1 MSQCSLPDH
10 AGFRHTK
17 YLIRTLDFSRQNFL
31 LIRGI
36 WWMVSCTALPTLTKV
51 GLRWRQL
58 FCPLPLLWFDYG
70 SETRKIHFFP
80 SAEKGERYNS
90 SYVLYFTKV
99 YTNKY
104 FGTFST
110 LCSVIN
116 LIVQLWWKWTYI
128 LKTYYSPGEGYTV
141 FLPSHTHVI
150 GYSRLGG
157 RLGQCCVEMAD
168 GTVSED
174 AISSFIGYY
183 KVARENGSES
193 VPCNSPTMQKFR
205 PPPPPPQIKDGKMAR
220 FVHRAALHMLFC
232 WVTYKKPSMMRVSRD
247 CYIMDTKCFIEKF
260 TMPH

>member
-70 SETRKIHFFP
+70 SETRKIHFFT

-157 RLGQCCVEMAD
+157 RLGQCWSKWLM
-168 GTVSED
+168 GLFRRTLSPLSL
-174 AISSFIGYY
+174 AITKLRGKMGLKASPAI
-183 KVARENGSES
+183 
-193 VPCNSPTMQKFR
+193 VPQCRKFR
-205 PPPPPPQIKDGKMAR
+205 PPPQIKDGKMAR

>member
-36 WWMVSCTALPTLTKV
+36 WWMVSCTALPTLTRV

-70 SETRKIHFFP
+70 SETRKIHFLP

-116 LIVQLWWKWTYI
+116 LIVQLWWKWTWSKASYRWF
-128 LKTYYSPGEGYTV
+128 LCCRSSPYV
-141 FLPSHTHVI
+141 MF
-150 GYSRLGG
+150 
-157 RLGQCCVEMAD
+157 
-168 GTVSED
+168 VSE
-174 AISSFIGYY
+174 IKMSSCIKKTNNM
-183 KVARENGSES
+183 KVFFS
-193 VPCNSPTMQKFR
+193 K
-205 PPPPPPQIKDGKMAR
+205 I
-220 FVHRAALHMLFC
+220 
-232 WVTYKKPSMMRVSRD
+232 
-247 CYIMDTKCFIEKF
+247 
-260 TMPH
+260 

>member
-128 LKTYYSPGEGYTV
+128 LETYYSPGEGYTV

-193 VPCNSPTMQKFR
+193 VPCNSPTMQK
-205 PPPPPPQIKDGKMAR
+205 I
-220 FVHRAALHMLFC
+220 
-232 WVTYKKPSMMRVSRD
+232 
-247 CYIMDTKCFIEKF
+247 
-260 TMPH
+260 